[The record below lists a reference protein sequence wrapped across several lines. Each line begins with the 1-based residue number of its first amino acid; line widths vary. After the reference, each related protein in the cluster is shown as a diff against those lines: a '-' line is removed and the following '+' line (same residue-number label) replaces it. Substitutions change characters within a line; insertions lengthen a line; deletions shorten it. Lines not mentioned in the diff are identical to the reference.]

1 MSALQPLARLIAELL
16 REDDRRVLL
25 GEDVRSGGMLGLSRV
40 ALEDPQLRARLLG
53 SPLTGIA
60 HVAHAGGLALA
71 GLRPIVLLSS
81 AGALLEALSAMR
93 ELGRFAWR
101 SGDRHAVPVL
111 FVAPNGPGFGLGGEA
126 AESVEATLATI
137 PGVEVWSAGRVED
150 LCGYLR
156 SASAMTRPGDRAD
169 SEGTSGP
176 RVLLLPRSVVVRD
189 LLTDVDLAAS
199 LEREP
204 TALVR
209 EGRDATVFCWGE
221 ALLPTLAAAEACAR
235 QEPPIDVSVVEV
247 GKLAPLDEA
256 ELVEFARATG
266 KIVIAHA
273 GSRGGG
279 IAAELAALFADQAIL
294 QLDAPITR
302 VTGSSQLAASLVTG
316 HDESRQSPTAAAI
329 VEAILHVVRY

>member
-1 MSALQPLARLIAELL
+1 MSALQPLARLLAELL

-40 ALEDPQLRARLLG
+40 AVDDPQLRARLLG
-53 SPLTGIA
+53 SPLTGVA

-81 AGALLEALSAMR
+81 AAALLEALPAVR
-93 ELGRFAWR
+93 ELGRLAWR
-101 SGDRHAVPVL
+101 SGAPERATRVL

-126 AESVEATLATI
+126 AESVEATLTAI
-137 PGVEVWSAGRVED
+137 PGIEVWSAGRVED

-156 SASAMTRPGDRAD
+156 SAAD
-169 SEGTSGP
+169 LEGGNGP

-189 LLTDVDLAAS
+189 LLGDVDLAAP
-199 LEREP
+199 LGREP
-204 TALVR
+204 TAPLR

-221 ALLPTLAAAEACAR
+221 ALLPALAAADACAR
-235 QEPPIDVSVVEV
+235 QESPIEVGVVEV

-256 ELVEFARATG
+256 RLVELARMTG
-266 KIVIAHA
+266 KIIIAHA
-273 GSRGGG
+273 GSRTGGV
-279 IAAELAALFADQAIL
+279 AAELAALFADQAIL
-294 QLDAPITR
+294 QLDAPILR
-302 VTGSSQLAASLVTG
+302 IAGPSLAAG
-316 HDESRQSPTAAAI
+316 HEESRQSPSAAAI

>member
-81 AGALLEALSAMR
+81 ATALLEALAAMR

-101 SGDRHAVPVL
+101 SGDVHALPVL

-126 AESVEATLATI
+126 AESVEATLAGI

-156 SASAMTRPGDRAD
+156 SAAD
-169 SEGTSGP
+169 LEGTSGP
-176 RVLLLPRSVVVRD
+176 RVLLLPRSVIVRD
-189 LLTDVDLAAS
+189 LLHDVDLAVP

-204 TALVR
+204 TARLR
-209 EGRDATVFCWGE
+209 EGSDATVFCWGE
-221 ALLPTLAAAEACAR
+221 ALLPTLAAADACAR
-235 QEPPIDVSVVEV
+235 QEPAIEVSVVEV

-256 ELVEFARATG
+256 KLVELARATG
-266 KIVIAHA
+266 KIVIVHA
-273 GSRGGG
+273 GPRGGG

-302 VTGSSQLAASLVTG
+302 VTGSARPDPTALVTG
-316 HDESRQSPTAAAI
+316 HDEPRQSPTAAAI

>member
-1 MSALQPLARLIAELL
+1 MSALQPLARLLAELL

-53 SPLTGIA
+53 SPLTGVA

-81 AGALLEALSAMR
+81 AGALLEALPAMR
-93 ELGRFAWR
+93 ELGRLAWR
-101 SGDRHAVPVL
+101 SGNLSTVPVL

-156 SASAMTRPGDRAD
+156 SAAD
-169 SEGTSGP
+169 VEGTSGP
-176 RVLLLPRSVVVRD
+176 RVLLLPRSVAVRD
-189 LLTDVDLAAS
+189 LLTDVDLSAT

-204 TALVR
+204 TALLR
-209 EGRDATVFCWGE
+209 EGSDATVFCWGE

-235 QEPPIDVSVVEV
+235 QEPPIEVGVVEV
-247 GKLAPLDEA
+247 GKLAPLDDA
-256 ELVEFARATG
+256 KLVELARATG
-266 KIVIAHA
+266 KIVIVHA
-273 GSRGGG
+273 SSRGGG
-279 IAAELAALFADQAIL
+279 IAGELAALFADQAIL
-294 QLDAPITR
+294 QLDAPITT
-302 VTGSSQLAASLVTG
+302 VTGARPKSSLVSG
-316 HDESRQSPTAAAI
+316 HDESHVSPTAAAI
-329 VEAILHVVRY
+329 VEAILHVARY

>member
-40 ALEDPQLRARLLG
+40 ALEDAQLRARLLG
-53 SPLTGIA
+53 SPLTGVA

-81 AGALLEALSAMR
+81 AGALLEALPAVR
-93 ELGRFAWR
+93 ELGRLAWR
-101 SGDRHAVPVL
+101 SGNQHAAPVL

-156 SASAMTRPGDRAD
+156 SAAD
-169 SEGTSGP
+169 LEGASGP
-176 RVLLLPRSVVVRD
+176 RVLLLPRSVIVRD
-189 LLTDVDLAAS
+189 LLTDVDLATP

-204 TALVR
+204 TALLR

-221 ALLPTLAAAEACAR
+221 ALLPTLAAADACAR
-235 QEPPIDVSVVEV
+235 QEPAIEVGVVEV

-256 ELVEFARATG
+256 RLVELARATG
-266 KIVIAHA
+266 KIVIVHA
-273 GSRGGG
+273 GCRGGG

-294 QLDAPITR
+294 QLDAPITC
-302 VTGSSQLAASLVTG
+302 VSGSRESSLVTG
-316 HDESRQSPTAAAI
+316 HDEARQSPTAAAI